1 VRRSGVTGARG
12 SRRVQV
18 PDEEKRKRADHVVE
32 TACSLEETEAAV
44 VKLIAVLLLHEADVG
59 AEMPNL

>member
-1 VRRSGVTGARG
+1 
-12 SRRVQV
+12 VQV